1 MNGIMKR
8 FFIDFLIAFLIIILV
23 FGMSENTQDNII
35 NENYDNEVIDDN
47 DNIENIKDYEGNLVN
62 KISFKIN
69 GFIQDVCDFGFDLF
83 KKALKSFLE

>member
-1 MNGIMKR
+1 MKR

-23 FGMSENTQDNII
+23 FGMSETTQDNII
-35 NENYDNEVIDDN
+35 NENYDNEIVDDN

>member
-1 MNGIMKR
+1 MKR

-23 FGMSENTQDNII
+23 FGASANTQDNII
-35 NENYDNEVIDDN
+35 NENYESEIMDDN

>member
-1 MNGIMKR
+1 MKR

-23 FGMSENTQDNII
+23 FGMSENKVDNNI
-35 NENYDNEVIDDN
+35 NENYDSEVIDDN
-47 DNIENIKDYEGNLVN
+47 DNIENIKDYNGNLVN

>member
-1 MNGIMKR
+1 
-8 FFIDFLIAFLIIILV
+8 
-23 FGMSENTQDNII
+23 MSENKVDNNI
-35 NENYDNEVIDDN
+35 NENYDSEVIDDN
-47 DNIENIKDYEGNLVN
+47 DNIENIKDYDGNLVN

>member
-1 MNGIMKR
+1 MKR

-23 FGMSENTQDNII
+23 FGASANTQDNII
-35 NENYDNEVIDDN
+35 NENYESEIMDDN

-83 KKALKSFLE
+83 KKVLKSFLE

>member
-1 MNGIMKR
+1 MKR

-35 NENYDNEVIDDN
+35 NENYDIEIVDDN
-47 DNIENIKDYEGNLVN
+47 DNIEKIKDYEGNLVN

>member
-1 MNGIMKR
+1 MKR

-69 GFIQDVCDFGFDLF
+69 GFIKDVCDFGFDLF

>member
-1 MNGIMKR
+1 MKR
-8 FFIDFLIAFLIIILV
+8 FLIDFLIAFLIIILV

>member
-1 MNGIMKR
+1 
-8 FFIDFLIAFLIIILV
+8 
-23 FGMSENTQDNII
+23 MSENTQDNII

>member
-1 MNGIMKR
+1 MKR

-23 FGMSENTQDNII
+23 FGMSENKVDNNI
-35 NENYDNEVIDDN
+35 NENYDSEVIDDN
-47 DNIENIKDYEGNLVN
+47 DNIENIKDYDGNLVN

>member
-1 MNGIMKR
+1 MKR

-35 NENYDNEVIDDN
+35 NENYDNEIVDDN

>member
-1 MNGIMKR
+1 MKR
-8 FFIDFLIAFLIIILV
+8 FIIDFFIAFLLIILI
-23 FGMSENTQDNII
+23 FGMNDNKSDTII
-35 NENYDNEVIDDN
+35 NDNYENEILNEN
-47 DNIENIKDYEGNLVN
+47 EKIENIKDYEGNLVN

>member
-1 MNGIMKR
+1 MKR

-23 FGMSENTQDNII
+23 FGASENTQDNII
-35 NENYDNEVIDDN
+35 NENYESEIMDDN

-83 KKALKSFLE
+83 KKVLKSFLE

>member
-1 MNGIMKR
+1 MKR

-35 NENYDNEVIDDN
+35 NENYDNEIVDDN
-47 DNIENIKDYEGNLVN
+47 DNIENIKVYEGNLVN

-69 GFIQDVCDFGFDLF
+69 GFIQDVCDFGFDFF

>member
-1 MNGIMKR
+1 MKR

-23 FGMSENTQDNII
+23 FGMSENKVDNNI
-35 NENYDNEVIDDN
+35 NENYDSEVIDDN

-83 KKALKSFLE
+83 KKVLKSFLE

>member
-1 MNGIMKR
+1 MKR

>member
-1 MNGIMKR
+1 MKR

-35 NENYDNEVIDDN
+35 NENYDNEVVDDN

>member
-1 MNGIMKR
+1 MKR

-23 FGMSENTQDNII
+23 FGASANTQDNII
-35 NENYDNEVIDDN
+35 NENYESEIMDDN

-69 GFIQDVCDFGFDLF
+69 GFIQDVCDFGFELF

>member
-1 MNGIMKR
+1 MKR

-23 FGMSENTQDNII
+23 FGASENTQDNII
-35 NENYDNEVIDDN
+35 NENYESEIMDDN

>member
-1 MNGIMKR
+1 MKR

-23 FGMSENTQDNII
+23 FGASANTQDNII
-35 NENYDNEVIDDN
+35 KENYESEIMDDN

-69 GFIQDVCDFGFDLF
+69 GFIQDVCDFGFELF

>member
-1 MNGIMKR
+1 MKR

-35 NENYDNEVIDDN
+35 NENYDNEIVDDK

>member
-1 MNGIMKR
+1 MSSGPLTIVEVDTETLSLTLKVGCVKC
-8 FFIDFLIAFLIIILV
+8 LKQLIIFIARFLCSAV
-23 FGMSENTQDNII
+23 
-35 NENYDNEVIDDN
+35 DDN

>member
-1 MNGIMKR
+1 MKR
-8 FFIDFLIAFLIIILV
+8 FIIDFLIAFLIIILV

>member
-1 MNGIMKR
+1 MKR

-47 DNIENIKDYEGNLVN
+47 DNIENIKDYEGNIVN

>member
-1 MNGIMKR
+1 MKR
-8 FFIDFLIAFLIIILV
+8 FFIDFVIAFLIIILV

-35 NENYDNEVIDDN
+35 NENYNNEVIDDN

-69 GFIQDVCDFGFDLF
+69 EFIQDVCDFGFDLF

>member
-1 MNGIMKR
+1 MKR

-35 NENYDNEVIDDN
+35 NENYDNEVVDDN
-47 DNIENIKDYEGNLVN
+47 NNIENIKDYEGNLVN

>member
-1 MNGIMKR
+1 MKR

-35 NENYDNEVIDDN
+35 NENYDNEIVDDN

-69 GFIQDVCDFGFDLF
+69 GFIQDVFDFGFDLF

>member
-1 MNGIMKR
+1 MKR

-23 FGMSENTQDNII
+23 FGASANTQDNII
-35 NENYDNEVIDDN
+35 NENYESEIMDDN
-47 DNIENIKDYEGNLVN
+47 DNIENIKDYDGNLVN